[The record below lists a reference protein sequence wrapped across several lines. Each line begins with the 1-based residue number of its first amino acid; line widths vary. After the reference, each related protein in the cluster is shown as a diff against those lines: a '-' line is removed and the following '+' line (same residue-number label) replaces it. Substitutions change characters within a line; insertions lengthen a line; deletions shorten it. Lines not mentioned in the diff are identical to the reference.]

1 MVGQRSKQ
9 QQGETDVDSER
20 KKIELEEQL
29 LNLQEKRLD
38 LEQKRIELE
47 LRKLKLL
54 TSSRKSAK
62 KSKSD
67 RTSGSRRDVTKS
79 ADEWSDNDE
88 KLVNSLHSRG
98 RGRHKSSGTKSS
110 NQSEE
115 ESVGS
120 DEDEGLGVA
129 KSSDD
134 DLIVDDSY
142 KGFTVAKSTEV
153 SQDHEQEGKGMKGLY
168 REDSTVSQTTSS
180 NSQSSADNFA
190 NASPP
195 NPESNTLSETQ
206 RKSLMKNLETIGTL
220 SQVPLRPSIDSHS
233 REQTA
238 HRSLSSPNTPVS
250 VEKLNDKKDSKLAK
264 VPRKFESTGDQSRER
279 VVTRRSS
286 IRGDEGKPIPVRERS
301 ADTRASTKTTK
312 MSNESRG
319 PADYENTSI
328 LDITSITVTAD
339 ASGNKQE
346 TPSDNKRTGYF
357 VYTWPDGRQYSGDWL
372 DGKFHGQGTYT
383 WPNGGRYAGAYKF
396 GLKHGTGI
404 YEWADGNK
412 YDGEFKHGKRHGK
425 GLQLNEDGSVFHNGA
440 WREDEPVD

>member
-9 QQGETDVDSER
+9 QQGDADIDAER
-20 KKIELEEQL
+20 KRIELEEQL

-54 TSSRKSAK
+54 TSSRKSSK

-67 RTSGSRRDVTKS
+67 RTSGSRRDITKS
-79 ADEWSDNDE
+79 ADEWSDNDD

-98 RGRHKSSGTKSS
+98 RGRHKTSGTKSS

-120 DEDEGLGVA
+120 DEDEGLGVV

-134 DLIVDDSY
+134 DVVIDDSNQ
-142 KGFTVAKSTEV
+142 GLVVAKSMEV
-153 SQDHEQEGKGMKGLY
+153 SHDQGQEGKSMKRLY

-180 NSQSSADNFA
+180 NSQSSTENFT
-190 NASPP
+190 NASPQ
-195 NPESNTLSETQ
+195 NSESNTLSETQ
-206 RKSLMKNLETIGTL
+206 RKSVMKNLETIGSL
-220 SQVPLRPSIDSHS
+220 AQVPLRPSTDSHP
-233 REQTA
+233 REQTT
-238 HRSLSSPNTPVS
+238 HRPLSSPNTPVS
-250 VEKLNDKKDSKLAK
+250 IDKLNDKKDSKFTK
-264 VPRKFESTGDQSRER
+264 GPRKGESTGDQSKER
-279 VVTRRSS
+279 VLTRRSS
-286 IRGDEGKPIPVRERS
+286 IRGDEGKPIPTRERS

-319 PADYENTSI
+319 PADYDSSSI
-328 LDITSITVTAD
+328 LDITSITVMAD

-346 TPSDNKRTGYF
+346 TSSDNKRTGYF
-357 VYTWPDGRQYSGDWL
+357 VYTWPDGRQYAGDWL

-383 WPNGGRYAGAYKF
+383 WPNGGRYSGAYKF
-396 GLKHGTGI
+396 GLKHGSGI

-425 GLQLNEDGSVFHNGA
+425 GLQLNEDESVFHNGA
-440 WREDEPVD
+440 WKEDEPVD